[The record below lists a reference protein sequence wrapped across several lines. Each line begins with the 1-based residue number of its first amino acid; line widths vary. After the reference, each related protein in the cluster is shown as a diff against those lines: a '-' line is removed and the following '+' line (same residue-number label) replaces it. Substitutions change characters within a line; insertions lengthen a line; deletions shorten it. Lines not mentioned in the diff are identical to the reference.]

1 MENNSK
7 VPTPGPWRYDDLGGY
22 VWATE
27 DRMVGQVRGFGAS
40 LPQNANGRLLA
51 AAPEMLDRLKEAALQ
66 IRYLHEKFQSTGS
79 GESVLYKIDY
89 TIAKAEGK

>member
-22 VWATE
+22 IWATE

-51 AAPEMLDRLKEAALQ
+51 TAPDLLAAAKLGLACLDEDDFPHACNGIKNA
-66 IRYLHEKFQSTGS
+66 IS
-79 GESVLYKIDY
+79 
-89 TIAKAEGK
+89 KAEGK